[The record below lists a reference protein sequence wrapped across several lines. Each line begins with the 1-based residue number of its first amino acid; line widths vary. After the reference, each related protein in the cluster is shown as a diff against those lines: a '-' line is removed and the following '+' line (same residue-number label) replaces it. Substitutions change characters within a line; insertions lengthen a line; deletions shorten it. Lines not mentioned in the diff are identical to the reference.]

1 MERRRRESN
10 QGIHGHRPAYTP
22 LKSKSTSDQMHFAFC
37 EMKDANAG
45 MAWGSGYSTL
55 PSDNQNLDAKGGC
68 RGLRLSHSVSHH
80 QIARFHPA
88 YTPQGQPA
96 AHNRLKRPGTATRAS
111 SRRKAF
117 SFHDHHQLTAAVDL
131 HERRLLITRHASIQ
145 HRQPVYRLPPSC
157 RAPTYLTTG

>member
-1 MERRRRESN
+1 V
-10 QGIHGHRPAYTP
+10 
-22 LKSKSTSDQMHFAFC
+22 HFALC

-55 PSDNQNLDAKGGC
+55 PSDNQKFDANGGC
-68 RGLRLSHSVSHH
+68 RGLRLSHSVTTKLPSPTWASAMILVHTSSCS
-80 QIARFHPA
+80 ARRVSA
-88 YTPQGQPA
+88 RYVVAVWVPA
-96 AHNRLKRPGTATRAS
+96 AHNRLKRPGTTTRAS

-117 SFHDHHQLTAAVDL
+117 SFHDHQLTAALDL

-145 HRQPVYRLPPSC
+145 HRQPVYRLRPSC